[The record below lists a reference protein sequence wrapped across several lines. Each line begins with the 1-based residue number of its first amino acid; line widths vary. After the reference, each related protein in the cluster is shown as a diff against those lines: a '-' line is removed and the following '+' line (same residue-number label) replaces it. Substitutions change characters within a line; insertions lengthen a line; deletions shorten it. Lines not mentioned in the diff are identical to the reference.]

1 MVAEDDEMSKEEEI
15 DKLMALISLSF
26 KKIYKPTNNNLRTSS
41 NTNRANQDNYPRI
54 NRGTGY
60 DNQRAVNVAGAREN
74 VGTQVVQQSRIQCYN
89 YKEYGH
95 VARECQKP
103 KRAKDVAYHKEKIGD
118 DPEMR
123 PTINEF
129 EALYKYYCIDIK
141 KLLPMLAR
149 YLENILDN
157 CNLVNDITNME
168 TTGDT
173 NITIDSLDMSYDR
186 EQDDQDD
193 IDDLAKER
201 DLLAFLIAKL
211 KCEIDDN
218 KNRNK
223 FLETLNKAL
232 VDILKGE
239 IEAFKTKNKS
249 TEHESIVCNYASK
262 VATDCA
268 KAKGDL
274 IMIIPRPD
282 GIKLDVW
289 NDRIFMVDPLRYD
302 RGVLLNMFV
311 ARLNFKEFE
320 RMIIKETN
328 CANLFAM
335 YYRIPD
341 RDLEKGL
348 VKVVNDYDL
357 IHMYDMSKMYSGIE
371 LYLDHCNINLSQY
384 LADPDPTTVS
394 DGTSKKRA
402 TPHKRYYNVF
412 TKEEMVSWAEKEAEE
427 EAMLRKGKEKTN
439 VGDKEK
445 KCASEEELI
454 QLRTRKANKSKIRP
468 PLILDM
474 AAFASTSRA
483 TASNKNDVLVE
494 HDDFIADLLRK
505 LKGDGEDSN
514 LQDPFVGVKETKDKY
529 PTHDQ
534 STHWRMKTPKLE
546 EKFVDAAE
554 LKDCLTYYAL
564 SNGYLIWKNPE
575 IKLCDIADLVMKKY
589 KCTITPNQ
597 CRSAKIWALSEYEKT
612 REEHY
617 RLLRSYGKELLDTN
631 PGSTIKLGVTN
642 TDDKTYF
649 ERFYVCFGRLKEG
662 FKNGCRRVVAL
673 DGCFLKSPN
682 QGADLDMPT
691 SQGLT
696 LMSDQHKGLI
706 EAVKQVMPDDDHRK
720 IMEQIK
726 AANPDAYQYLIDK
739 DLKTWSKAFLKVIVI
754 ERMNTMRKI
763 STTWTDDIC
772 PSILKRI
779 DLMKNHT
786 RFWHVIHTSGE
797 SFEVRSGS
805 DALKVDLSTR
815 TCSCRMWQLSGLP
828 CVNAIFKINKMP
840 EEYVPNWF
848 RKHLYYATYHNYL
861 SLVSGIDF
869 WSDQSQFSKV
879 LPPKLRV
886 MLGRPRKKRIKAS
899 HEDGSGTRVSKVGG
913 QVTCQNYFQV
923 GHNKKGCKAPHVQKP
938 VMEKK
943 KARRTRKADATNVGG
958 FANPLGGYANP
969 MGGSKNPL
977 GKSAIG
983 VGATGMGRS
992 GVGRSATSL
1001 GRSGVGRSGVGRSA
1015 TGVGRNATS
1024 LGRSGSGVGRSRT
1037 GVGVNATGLGRSATL
1052 TNEEGMNESANQ
1064 HDDEIDVGGS
1074 ANVFV
1079 RSVSGVGGSVQGTG
1093 GSGIGRGVV
1102 RGCDIPGLKWSPP

>member
-1 MVAEDDEMSKEEEI
+1 MEE
-15 DKLMALISLSF
+15 
-26 KKIYKPTNNNLRTSS
+26 
-41 NTNRANQDNYPRI
+41 Q
-54 NRGTGY
+54 
-60 DNQRAVNVAGAREN
+60 
-74 VGTQVVQQSRIQCYN
+74 
-89 YKEYGH
+89 
-95 VARECQKP
+95 
-103 KRAKDVAYHKEKIGD
+103 
-118 DPEMR
+118 
-123 PTINEF
+123 
-129 EALYKYYCIDIK
+129 
-141 KLLPMLAR
+141 
-149 YLENILDN
+149 
-157 CNLVNDITNME
+157 
-168 TTGDT
+168 GDT

-249 TEHESIVCNYASK
+249 LESSNNHFKKANNELSKTNQLMFKDLKKFQAELDRYRDVNYASK

-311 ARLNFKEFE
+311 ARLNFKEFK

-371 LYLDHCNINLSQY
+371 LYLDHCDINLSQY
-384 LADPDPTTVS
+384 LAYPDPTTVS

-494 HDDFIADLLRK
+494 HDDFIADLMRK

-564 SNGYLIWKNPE
+564 SNGYLIWFVRCSQDVMIVVCGQRPPTLKEPSIGKQRKQFRKNPK

-786 RFWHVIHTSGE
+786 RFWHVIHTGGE

-805 DALKVDLSTR
+805 DALKVSTF
-815 TCSCRMWQLSGLP
+815 TMS
-828 CVNAIFKINKMP
+828 
-840 EEYVPNWF
+840 
-848 RKHLYYATYHNYL
+848 TYHNNL
-861 SLVSGIDF
+861 SPIRVAIDF
-869 WSDQSQFSKV
+869 WPDQSQFSKV

-886 MLGRPRKKRIKAS
+886 MLGRPRKKRIRAS

-923 GHNKKGCKAPHVQKP
+923 GHNKKGCKAPPVQKP

-943 KARRTRKADATNVGG
+943 KAGRPRKADATDVGG
-958 FANPLGGYANP
+958 SCKPIR
-969 MGGSKNPL
+969 
-977 GKSAIG
+977 SAIG
-983 VGATGMGRS
+983 VGVT
-992 GVGRSATSL
+992 GVGRF
-1001 GRSGVGRSGVGRSA
+1001 
-1015 TGVGRNATS
+1015 GVGRNATS
-1024 LGRSGSGVGRSRT
+1024 LGRFGSSVARSGT
-1037 GVGVNATGLGRSATL
+1037 GVDVNATSLGRSTTL
-1052 TNEEGMNESANQ
+1052 TNEDGVNESENQ
-1064 HDDEIDVGGS
+1064 HDDGIEKLVGSGKF
-1074 ANVFV
+1074 FV
-1079 RSVSGVGGSVQGTG
+1079 RSIEPLQKVQNDDANYNVFANDREHPVQPEYVIDTYLEEQGDTNITIDSLDMSTNG
-1093 GSGIGRGVV
+1093 KTVDQDDNDLARERELLASLIEK
-1102 RGCDIPGLKWSPP
+1102 LKM